1 MFEKILNLQVP
12 ENIEENVAFDLFNLR
27 QVMKSESLMSF
38 FMNNF
43 KNVEYTSENILK
55 MIKYCKYIG
64 NNENIFDFICENIDT
79 INHNGLIDSI
89 IEAGLDF
96 AEKLMICFKNRNKSS
111 NNIIFSLVKQ
121 NPIFIDLISYL
132 DDEYVEIRD
141 AIDSLNNSST
151 TDGQVSIVSILK
163 TVMDKSKERAN
174 KIKESEDVIAKL
186 NQKIITINDE
196 LIELKKENSKLN
208 QDVLNQNDELA
219 RLRRDNIS
227 LKDEIDKLKEE
238 NSSKL
243 EKINSLTSENANNK
257 DFIQKIGEFLPK
269 IKKINNMDL
278 DQSKFQDVY
287 NLIKEASD
295 QRDLA
300 TIFYFHNI
308 THTIALPKILYN
320 VSLTSAFR
328 GDIQLTK
335 DFIECGANKFDICN
349 HGKSII
355 HLFAKNGNVDALKYF
370 MQYGYD
376 INLKDITGNTP
387 LHLAVMNCNIDICE
401 YLCNQPSIDVNIR
414 NNSNETPLDIAN
426 RNGYETIKGFLIKA
440 RASNET

>member
-1 MFEKILNLQVP
+1 M
-12 ENIEENVAFDLFNLR
+12 
-27 QVMKSESLMSF
+27 
-38 FMNNF
+38 
-43 KNVEYTSENILK
+43 
-55 MIKYCKYIG
+55 
-64 NNENIFDFICENIDT
+64 
-79 INHNGLIDSI
+79 
-89 IEAGLDF
+89 
-96 AEKLMICFKNRNKSS
+96 
-111 NNIIFSLVKQ
+111 
-121 NPIFIDLISYL
+121 SYL

-278 DQSKFQDVY
+278 DQSKFQGVY

-320 VSLTSAFR
+320 VFLTSAFR

-335 DFIECGANKFDICN
+335 DFIECGANKFDTCN